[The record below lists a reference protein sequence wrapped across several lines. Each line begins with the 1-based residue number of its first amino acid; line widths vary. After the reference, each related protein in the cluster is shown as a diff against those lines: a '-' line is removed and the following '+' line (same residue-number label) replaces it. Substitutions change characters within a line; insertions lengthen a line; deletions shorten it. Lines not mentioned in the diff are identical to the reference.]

1 VLPKH
6 WWEGT
11 DKAGNKR
18 DVTATTLEPPL
29 GCGAYRLKEFVPG
42 RTVIFERVADYWG
55 KDVSVNIGRD
65 NFNEMRYEYFRD
77 STVAL
82 EAFKAD
88 AVDWRTENSAKNW
101 ATAYD
106 FPAVKD
112 KRVLLEEFPILSSG
126 GMQAYAFNI
135 RRPKFAD
142 PRVRR
147 AFNLALNFEELN
159 KQIFF
164 GQYKRVNSYF
174 EGMELASSGLPEG
187 AELAILETVRD
198 KVPPEVFT
206 TPYTNP
212 TGGNPDA
219 VRANLREATRLLR
232 EAGYEIRNG
241 KLANTKTNEPLAV
254 EVLIDRP
261 EWERIVLPYKP
272 SLERLGIAMTLRTVD
287 DAQYENRLRQWDYD
301 MVVASW
307 GQSLSPGNEQRGF
320 WSSKAA
326 DQAGSRNLVGI
337 KNPAVDTLIERLIFA
352 ILTRCPNTAS
362 RDSQPCG
369 GGIGQKRRR
378 WDRARDRSVAPK
390 RVSDRRRRPCFQ
402 CDRIGW
408 PGPAS
413 CRRRTSWHLL
423 VRRSE
428 IPHRFSVLRLR
439 QSAGSQ
445 RRRVFPDRPGH
456 DLQSEHA
463 HLQFAQ

>member
-1 VLPKH
+1 
-6 WWEGT
+6 
-11 DKAGNKR
+11 
-18 DVTATTLEPPL
+18 
-29 GCGAYRLKEFVPG
+29 
-42 RTVIFERVADYWG
+42 
-55 KDVSVNIGRD
+55 
-65 NFNEMRYEYFRD
+65 
-77 STVAL
+77 
-82 EAFKAD
+82 
-88 AVDWRTENSAKNW
+88 
-101 ATAYD
+101 
-106 FPAVKD
+106 
-112 KRVLLEEFPILSSG
+112 VLLEEFPILSSG

-212 TGGNPDA
+212 SGGNPDA
-219 VRANLREATRLLR
+219 VRTNLREATRLLR

-241 KLANTKTNEPLAV
+241 KLTNTKTNEPLGV

-352 ILTRCPNTAS
+352 TNRADLVAATKALDRVLLWNFYVVPQWTYGKVRSA
-362 RDSQPCG
+362 
-369 GGIGQKRRR
+369 R
-378 WDRARDRSVAPK
+378 WDRFGHPDPLPKYGFSGFPTVWWWDRAKAAKVGS
-390 RVSDRRRRPCFQ
+390 
-402 CDRIGW
+402 
-408 PGPAS
+408 
-413 CRRRTSWHLL
+413 
-423 VRRSE
+423 RS
-428 IPHRFSVLRLR
+428 
-439 QSAGSQ
+439 
-445 RRRVFPDRPGH
+445 
-456 DLQSEHA
+456 
-463 HLQFAQ
+463 